1 MIAFWI
7 AGTIAVVSALGL
19 IVVRK
24 AVYGALFLAAVMLCL
39 AVLYVTLD
47 APFLA
52 VVQVIV
58 YTGAVMMLFLFV
70 LMLVGVDSSDSLVE
84 TIRGQRLLAVPLAV
98 VFGALLVTAIGR
110 ATLPSPA
117 GLAAANANGN
127 VQGLA
132 VLIFSRYVLGLEVV
146 SGVLIV
152 AALGAT
158 VLAHKERVGE
168 KISQVGQVR
177 DRFARYSLDGVH
189 PGNLPPPGT
198 FARHN
203 AVDTPALLPD
213 GRTAPASVS
222 RLLVARGNVLAVPE
236 TAEDVGRRSATL
248 HGAALEST
256 LLGHREARAG
266 GQPRGA
272 GGTSA
277 AAVEDQSAESSGH
290 SDAGATSSGTADMA
304 DPRAIS
310 GSGLLR

>member
-1 MIAFWI
+1 MITFWI
-7 AGTIAVVSALGL
+7 AGIIAVLAALGL
-19 IVVRK
+19 VVVRK

-39 AVLYVTLD
+39 AVLYITLD

-168 KISQVGQVR
+168 KISQAGQVR

-236 TAEDVGRRSATL
+236 TADDVARRSATL

-272 GGTSA
+272 DGA
-277 AAVEDQSAESSGH
+277 AAATVVDQPAESSGD
-290 SDAGATSSGTADMA
+290 SDAGRSSSGTDDMA

>member
-1 MIAFWI
+1 VIAFWV
-7 AGTIAVVSALGL
+7 AGVLAVVAAVGL
-19 IVVRK
+19 ISARR
-24 AVYGALFLAAVMLCL
+24 AVYGALFLAVVMICL
-39 AVLYVTLD
+39 AVLYITLD

-84 TIRGQRLLAVPLAV
+84 TIRGQRLLAIPLAV

-110 ATLPSPA
+110 ATLPTPA

-132 VLIFSRYVLGLEVV
+132 VVIFSQYVLAVEVV

-168 KISQVGQVR
+168 KVSQVGMLR
-177 DRFARYSLDGVH
+177 ERMTRYAVDGVH
-189 PGNLPPPGT
+189 PGTLPSPGT

-213 GRTAPASVS
+213 GRTAPLSVS
-222 RLLVARGNVLAVPE
+222 RLLAERGSVLPVPE
-236 TAEDVGRRSATL
+236 TAADVERRTAGLRGASIASARMAHSEARVAGRPVGSD
-248 HGAALEST
+248 GAA
-256 LLGHREARAG
+256 
-266 GQPRGA
+266 P
-272 GGTSA
+272 
-277 AAVEDQSAESSGH
+277 AAVLDQPLSSSGD
-290 SDAGATSSGTADMA
+290 SDDAPTSSGTDEMA
-304 DPRAIS
+304 DPRAAS
-310 GSGLLR
+310 GTGLAL

>member
-7 AGTIAVVSALGL
+7 AGTIAVIAAVGL
-19 IVVRK
+19 ISARR
-24 AVYGALFLAAVMLCL
+24 AVYGALFLAVVMICL
-39 AVLYVTLD
+39 AVLYITLD

-84 TIRGQRLLAVPLAV
+84 TIRGQRLLGIPLAV
-98 VFGALLVTAIGR
+98 VFGALLVTAVGR
-110 ATLPSPA
+110 ATLTAPV
-117 GLAAANANGN
+117 GLVTANANGN

-132 VLIFSRYVLGLEVV
+132 VLIFSRYVLAVEVV

-152 AALGAT
+152 AAMGAT

-168 KISQVGQVR
+168 RVSQVGLMR
-177 DRFARYSLDGVH
+177 ERMSRYALDGAH
-189 PGNLPPPGT
+189 PGTLPPPGT

-213 GRTAPASVS
+213 GRTAPLSVS
-222 RLLVARGNVLAVPE
+222 RLLVDRGDVLPIPE
-236 TAEDVGRRSATL
+236 DASDVERRTAAL
-248 HGAALEST
+248 HGAST
-256 LLGHREARAG
+256 ASARMSQTEARAARRPVG
-266 GQPRGA
+266 TDGA
-272 GGTSA
+272 AA
-277 AAVEDQSAESSGH
+277 AAVRDQPQSSAGGA
-290 SDAGATSSGTADMA
+290 SDGETSSGTDEMA

-310 GSGLLR
+310 GSGMNV